1 MISHDVGQ
9 QIGEAMKKLLVIISL
24 AMLPSMAAAKGAKD
38 PNCAGVDQW
47 PTNMA
52 FVHLKNAG
60 ITTNEKID
68 FKKTKTT
75 RLASEKI
82 GKDLYRQIH
91 QVTFTEKSGKTI
103 EVITSND
110 ASSEECS
117 MSAVDVFVVKQHL
130 GGEIKHKFFP
140 DSLYEGH

>member
-1 MISHDVGQ
+1 M
-9 QIGEAMKKLLVIISL
+9 LLVSPL
-24 AMLPSMAAAKGAKD
+24 SSFAND
-38 PNCAGVDQW
+38 PVCSGTEQW
-47 PTNMA
+47 PTDVA

-60 ITTNEKID
+60 MTDNYKLD
-68 FKKTKTT
+68 FTKTKTI

-91 QVTFTEKSGKTI
+91 QVIFTEKDGKTI

-117 MSAVDVFVVKQHL
+117 MSAVDVFVISKHL
-130 GGEIKHKFFP
+130 GK
-140 DSLYEGH
+140 

>member
-1 MISHDVGQ
+1 MSTHNVEQQKGQ
-9 QIGEAMKKLLVIISL
+9 SMKNLIFIIVF
-24 AMLPSMAAAKGAKD
+24 AMLPSVVAASAKD

-68 FKKTKTT
+68 FKRTKTT

-91 QVTFTEKSGKTI
+91 HVTFTEKTGKTI
-103 EVITSND
+103 EVIISNE

-117 MSAVDVFVVKQHL
+117 MSGVKVFVISQHL
-130 GGEIKHKFFP
+130 V
-140 DSLYEGH
+140 D

>member
-1 MISHDVGQ
+1 
-9 QIGEAMKKLLVIISL
+9 
-24 AMLPSMAAAKGAKD
+24 
-38 PNCAGVDQW
+38 
-47 PTNMA
+47 MA

-68 FKKTKTT
+68 FKMTTTT

-91 QVTFTEKSGKTI
+91 HVTFTEKAGKTI
-103 EVITSND
+103 EVITSNE

-117 MSAVDVFVVKQHL
+117 MSGVKIFVISQHL
-130 GGEIKHKFFP
+130 G
-140 DSLYEGH
+140 D